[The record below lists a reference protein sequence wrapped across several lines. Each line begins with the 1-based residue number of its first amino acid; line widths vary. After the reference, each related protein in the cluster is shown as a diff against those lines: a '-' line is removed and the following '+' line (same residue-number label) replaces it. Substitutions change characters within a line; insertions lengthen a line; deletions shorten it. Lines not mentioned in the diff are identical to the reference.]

1 MPGKSVGEGGNAD
14 LFLLQVTQ
22 TPPARPRISGLRH
35 FYRTH
40 RRYLRVSY
48 VPFMERQDIA
58 FLSSLLVMAFI
69 WKAIFRDRREI
80 ARDTGQDGMSAAL
93 VVEVEFLFAS
103 DWDAALG
110 RWSKKPLFHGGD
122 DYLIDRGI
130 EPLE

>member
-1 MPGKSVGEGGNAD
+1 MGNAG

-22 TPPARPRISGLRH
+22 TPPARPRISSSRH

-40 RRYLRVSY
+40 RRYLRVRY
-48 VPFMERQDIA
+48 VPSTARQDIA

-69 WKAIFRDRREI
+69 WTAILRDRREI

-110 RWSKKPLFHGGD
+110 RWSKKPLLHGGD
-122 DYLIDRGI
+122 DYLIDRRI
-130 EPLE
+130 QTLE